1 MSSRSSSTAFW
12 GDRNQRA
19 NTTTNKDTT
28 DPYFTHGTLPPASIA
43 RSLALCTSALSPCA
57 AAEKLCS
64 RLSVLVARVSRMYL
78 NGADTEQWIFCDTK
92 QNHFNCILV
101 SFTNPPPPPPKKNRR
116 FKFCFKRCCL
126 VGKRETLTW
135 KTNEGRDVDG
145 FVFADKAEVAR
156 LSFFSLTV

>member
-1 MSSRSSSTAFW
+1 
-12 GDRNQRA
+12 
-19 NTTTNKDTT
+19 
-28 DPYFTHGTLPPASIA
+28 
-43 RSLALCTSALSPCA
+43 
-57 AAEKLCS
+57 
-64 RLSVLVARVSRMYL
+64 MYL

-101 SFTNPPPPPPKKNRR
+101 SFTNPPPPKKNRR

>member
-1 MSSRSSSTAFW
+1 MGRIRNSGFSAILSKITSTAF
-12 GDRNQRA
+12 
-19 NTTTNKDTT
+19 
-28 DPYFTHGTLPPASIA
+28 L
-43 RSLALCTSALSPCA
+43 SLL
-57 AAEKLCS
+57 
-64 RLSVLVARVSRMYL
+64 R
-78 NGADTEQWIFCDTK
+78 I
-92 QNHFNCILV
+92 
-101 SFTNPPPPPPKKNRR
+101 PPPPKKNRR